1 MLRISPRSTLNSEY
15 LTIWLTVDLLLEP
28 NVSIR
33 LGTLSRHFQIDTIL
47 DLYQRAVLSNSS
59 TIDFSEALQLLGLTN
74 DTDAQGLLLLSIWNQ
89 SRTTRRANAQRSSAS
104 NSSSSNTPT
113 TS

>member
-1 MLRISPRSTLNSEY
+1 MLRISPQSTLNSEY

-33 LGTLSRHFQIDTIL
+33 LGTLSRHFRIDTIL

-59 TIDFSEALQLLGLTN
+59 TIDFTAGLHQLGLTN
-74 DTDAQGLLLLSIWNQ
+74 ESNALGLLLLSIWNQ
-89 SRTTRRANAQRSSAS
+89 SRTTRQANAQRSSGS
-104 NSSSSNTPT
+104 NSSSSSTQT
-113 TS
+113 T